1 MKKRMLSIVLALALC
16 LTFIPTALAT
26 GSKTFSGGTGTA
38 DDPYLISTA
47 EDMFALAEAV
57 NQYHE
62 DYEGSYFRLTKDIDL
77 ETDADNPWTPI
88 GNNPSTR
95 SPQFLGSFDG
105 DHHTVRGLYVDVQ
118 EYGYVG
124 LFGAVGQSTS
134 SSTAEVKNL
143 RVEGT
148 VRAARTSSLFYIG
161 GISGFVGLGAKITD
175 CSFQGTV
182 EASATKDASAAYA
195 GGIAGYNFGT
205 ISGCD
210 VSGSEI
216 SGVSSSSG
224 TNYRVCAAGI
234 AAGND
239 AWNRAGAVGAIENCT
254 VENTAITSQASVVGT
269 QSCAGGI
276 VADNIVGSITG
287 CTVTGGTVSG
297 IITGTVYEDGPIK
310 VSGVGGIAGISDGEV
325 TDCVNSAAV
334 SGTHHDQELNNVAQG
349 SGGIVGCN
357 KNLVKQCSNS
367 GSVTGEGNY
376 IGGVAGYSETID
388 GIYHSYNTGSVTGG
402 DYTGGIVGKAKY
414 GTCAYSYN
422 YGAVASNGSSSQAEN
437 IGGVFGHIVALTA
450 SAHDCYYL
458 DSSAASSGT
467 ADSPATVSNVESK
480 TPGQFASGEV
490 TFLLDDG
497 STQQI
502 WGQEIGTDGY
512 PLLTDDANKSVIQAT
527 FTDLQESEEYR
538 YANPGGTVEVPEITG
553 TAPAGQT
560 YCWVDADGNKFTN
573 DTTISADVTLEPALA
588 YEAPAAGSGY
598 TIDYEAETAAAAEG
612 YKISTDGQTWFDYA
626 DAPIEVVP
634 SGTLL
639 VVRVTD
645 GDIYASETTENT
657 LPPRPAAPDAVT
669 GGSWQ
674 ISGLN
679 ASMEYLAPEE
689 TVWVKITENMLI
701 NDILPNL
708 APGMYQVRYSAVT
721 TGDSPA
727 FAGEIISVEVT
738 QSFYSGPTTYPP
750 TVTEGESG
758 DVSVTPALPKQGDT
772 VTVTP
777 EPEEGF
783 EVGEITVTDQN
794 GNQVEVTE
802 NADGTWSFTQPAGQ
816 VTISVT
822 FVCDGQTEHCP
833 AHAFADV
840 DTGAWYHLAVD
851 YAIEKGLMNGVG
863 DNLFDPQGT
872 ATRAQIVTILWRLEG
887 EPVVNYLMDFEDV
900 QEGSWYAEAVR
911 WAASQGI
918 VDGYDNGAFGPADP
932 VTREQL
938 AAILYRYAQYKGY
951 DVSIGEDTNI
961 LSYADAM
968 EISEYAVPAMQW
980 ACGAGIVNGMDGN
993 TLVPQGEAARAQIA
1007 AMLMRF
1013 EEGRR

>member
-57 NQYHE
+57 NKDSE

-88 GNNPSTR
+88 GNNPRTK

-105 DHHTVRGLYVDVQ
+105 DHNTVCGLYVDVQ

-124 LFGAVGQSTS
+124 LFGAVGQLDR

-148 VRAARTSSLFYIG
+148 VRAARTISSFFAG
-161 GISGFVGLGAKITD
+161 GIAGLVGQGAKITD

-182 EASATKDASAAYA
+182 EASATENASPAYA

-205 ISGCD
+205 ISGCS
-210 VSGSEI
+210 VSSSKI
-216 SGVSSSSG
+216 SGVSSSSASS
-224 TNYRVCAAGI
+224 TTINKVYAAGM
-234 AAGND
+234 AA
-239 AWNRAGAVGAIENCT
+239 ATGASAIIENCT

-269 QSCAGGI
+269 HCYAGGI
-276 VADNIVGSITG
+276 VADSLCSITQ

-297 IITGTVYEDGPIK
+297 IITGTVPEDDDGPKPIK
-310 VSGVGGIAGISDGEV
+310 VSGVGGIAGISSGAV
-325 TDCVNSAAV
+325 TDCVNSASV
-334 SGTHHDQELNNVAQG
+334 SGTHHDQEEDNVAQG

-357 KNLVKQCSNS
+357 ENLVARCVNS
-367 GSVTGEGNY
+367 GSVTGTGNY
-376 IGGVAGYSETID
+376 IGGVAGYNNTTA
-388 GIYHSYNTGSVTGG
+388 GIYHSYNTGDVTGG
-402 DYTGGIVGKAKY
+402 DYIGGIVGKAEY
-414 GTCAYSYN
+414 GTCDHSYN
-422 YGAVASNGSSSQAEN
+422 YGAVVSNSSGQAAN
-437 IGGVFGHIVALTA
+437 IGGVFGHIVAWTA

-467 ADSPATVSNVESK
+467 ADSSATVSNVESK
-480 TPGQFASGEV
+480 TSDQFASGEV

-527 FTDLQESEEYR
+527 FTDLQGSEEYR

-560 YCWVDADGNKFTN
+560 YCWVDADGNKFT
-573 DTTISADVTLEPALA
+573 DATTISADVTLKPALA

-738 QSFYSGPTTYPP
+738 QSFYSGPITYPP

>member
-47 EDMFALAEAV
+47 EDMLALAEAV
-57 NQYHE
+57 NQDGNTYEYYH
-62 DYEGSYFRLTKDIDL
+62 FRLTNDIDL
-77 ETDADNPWTPI
+77 GTNAENPWTPI
-88 GNNPSTR
+88 GKNSSAN

-105 DHHTVRGLYVDVQ
+105 DHHTVRGLYVDANS
-118 EYGYVG
+118 GYVG
-124 LFGAVGQSTS
+124 LFGAIGLPRRN
-134 SSTAEVKNL
+134 STAEIKNL
-143 RVEGT
+143 RVEGY

-182 EASATKDASAAYA
+182 EAIITEKASEAYA

-210 VSGSEI
+210 VSDSTIYGDH
-216 SGVSSSSG
+216 SSSG
-224 TNYRVCAAGI
+224 TNYRILTAGI
-234 AAGND
+234 AAINNTGT
-239 AWNRAGAVGAIENCT
+239 IEHCT

-276 VADNIVGSITG
+276 VADNTVGSITG

-297 IITGTVYEDGPIK
+297 IITGTVSEDGPIK
-310 VSGVGGIAGISDGEV
+310 VSGVGGIAGASDGRV
-325 TDCVNSAAV
+325 TDCVNSASV

-357 KNLVKQCSNS
+357 YNTIERCVNS
-367 GSVTGEGNY
+367 GSVTGTGNY
-376 IGGVAGYSETID
+376 IGGVAGYNGNDNDSDIAVIKNT
-388 GIYHSYNTGSVTGG
+388 YNTGSVTGG
-402 DYTGGIVGKAKY
+402 DYTGGIVGKAKT

-422 YGAVASNGSSSQAEN
+422 YGTVESNGSSGQAAN

-467 ADSPATVSNVESK
+467 ADSSATVSNVESK
-480 TPGQFASGEV
+480 TSDQFASGEV

-560 YCWVDADGNKFTN
+560 YCWVDADGNKFT
-573 DTTISADVTLEPALA
+573 DATTISADVTLKPALA

-738 QSFYSGPTTYPP
+738 QSFYSGPITYPP

>member
-77 ETDADNPWTPI
+77 ETDAYNRWTPI
-88 GNNPSTR
+88 GNNPSTN
-95 SPQFLGSFDG
+95 STQFLGSFDG

-148 VRAARTSSLFYIG
+148 VRAARTFSSFYAG
-161 GISGFVGLGAKITD
+161 GIAGLVGQGAKITD

-182 EASATKDASAAYA
+182 EASATEGALAACA

-205 ISGCD
+205 ISGCS
-210 VSGSEI
+210 VSDSKI
-216 SGVSSSSG
+216 SGDSSSSG

-234 AAGND
+234 AVAT
-239 AWNRAGAVGAIENCT
+239 GASAIIENCT

-269 QSCAGGI
+269 HCYAGGI
-276 VADNIVGSITG
+276 VADSLCSITQ

-297 IITGTVYEDGPIK
+297 TITGTVSGDTSGYNPIK
-310 VSGVGGIAGISDGEV
+310 VSGVGGIAGISSGAV

-357 KNLVKQCSNS
+357 YSTVERCANT
-367 GSVTGEGNY
+367 GSVTGTGNY
-376 IGGVAGYSETID
+376 IGGVAGYSETIY

-402 DYTGGIVGKAKY
+402 DYTGGIVGKAEY

-422 YGAVASNGSSSQAEN
+422 YGAVASNGSSGQAEN
-437 IGGVFGHIVALTA
+437 IGGVFGHIVARTA
-450 SAHDCYYL
+450 SAQNCYYL
-458 DSSAASSGT
+458 DSSADSSGT
-467 ADSPATVSNVESK
+467 ENSSTAVSNVESK

-490 TFLLDDG
+490 AFLLNDG
-497 STQQI
+497 SASQI
-502 WGQEIGTDGY
+502 WGQAIGTDNY
-512 PLLTDDANKSVIQAT
+512 PLLTDDANKSVIRAT
-527 FTDLQESEEYR
+527 FTDTDLQGSEEYR

-560 YCWVDADGNKFTN
+560 YCWVDADGNKFT
-573 DTTISADVTLEPALA
+573 DATTISADVTLKPALA

-738 QSFYSGPTTYPP
+738 QSFYSGPITYPP

-872 ATRAQIVTILWRLEG
+872 ATKGA
-887 EPVVNYLMDFEDV
+887 D
-900 QEGSWYAEAVR
+900 S
-911 WAASQGI
+911 
-918 VDGYDNGAFGPADP
+918 DNP
-932 VTREQL
+932 L
-938 AAILYRYAQYKGY
+938 AAG
-951 DVSIGEDTNI
+951 G
-961 LSYADAM
+961 
-968 EISEYAVPAMQW
+968 
-980 ACGAGIVNGMDGN
+980 
-993 TLVPQGEAARAQIA
+993 
-1007 AMLMRF
+1007 
-1013 EEGRR
+1013 